1 MRPLIKSFI
10 TSFIAVAV
18 IGCDGVSGQS
28 VPVSGGSIDINC
40 EELLAPLQRA
50 IDIATTGAVI
60 NVTGMCFED
69 EVRVPGDK
77 ADLTI
82 QGVPGTGA
90 GITSAGNAFN
100 LIIFGSQIEVTGL
113 TITGGRGVMVDSG
126 TARIIGNE
134 IIDGAPTGIAIHVNN
149 GGVAKILSN
158 VIRGFGRGGIMST
171 NNSMIYVGVE
181 GGGPGDPQ
189 PNLLDG
195 AGTRFTAAAVKIRR
209 TARGRVEGNC
219 IRGYGQYGV
228 SLDQHA
234 SAHVAGNVIA
244 DNRAGGIRV
253 TEQSVLTFSQDGEQS
268 SIHNADNSHLL
279 DGVKT
284 LNGTQVFPCADFE
297 SSSSDFQP
305 NGGIGIQCVNT
316 SVIRGFTDGT
326 TVGGTVS
333 NLSVGATCFDGLGQ
347 MGGPP

>member
-1 MRPLIKSFI
+1 MKLAIKNLL
-10 TSFIAVAV
+10 TSCLVVAI
-18 IGCDGVSGQS
+18 IGWDGVSSQS
-28 VPVSGGSIDINC
+28 VPVSGGSIDVHC
-40 EELLAPLQRA
+40 DVRLASLQTA
-50 IDIATTGAVI
+50 IDLASNGSVI
-60 NVTGMCFED
+60 NVYGMCLED
-69 EVRVPGDK
+69 DVRVPGDK

-90 GITSAGNAFN
+90 GITSASNAFN
-100 LIIFGSQIEVTGL
+100 LTIFGSQIEVTGL
-113 TITGGRGVMVDSG
+113 TITGGRGVRVDSG
-126 TARIIGNE
+126 SARIIGNE
-134 IIDGAPTGIAIHVNN
+134 IVAGAATGIAIHVNN
-149 GGVAKILSN
+149 GGVARILSN

-195 AGTRFTAAAVKIRR
+195 AGTRVTAAAVKIRR

-219 IRGYGQYGV
+219 IRGYGQFGV

-234 SAHVAGNVIA
+234 SAHVTGNVIA

-253 TEQSVLTFSQDGEQS
+253 TEQSVLTFSQDGEPT

-279 DGVKT
+279 DGVLT
-284 LNGTQVFPCADFE
+284 LNGTQIFPCAAFE
-297 SSSSDFQP
+297 SSPSDFQP

-326 TVGGTVS
+326 TVGGTVA
-333 NLSVGATCFDGLGQ
+333 NLSVGATCFDGLSQ